1 MIILIVGCVLITFM
15 RRKTTKNKRFKGKK
29 NKQIKINLDP
39 HKGETSGRRCCEK
52 RALEISALLV

>member
-29 NKQIKINLDP
+29 KQIKINLDP